1 MQKKSQVN
9 YVKVEPEYSDQR
21 IDNFL
26 IAKLKGVP
34 KTHIYRILRK
44 GEVRVNKKRAQPS
57 YRLQAGDQIR
67 IPPLQLAVKTSQP
80 VLNRHVVATLAKRIL
95 YEDND
100 LFIINKP
107 SGIAVHGGSGVA
119 IGVVETL
126 RNMYPK

>member
-67 IPPLQLAVKTSQP
+67 IPPVQMAEPDKPATPGRSLMTLLAE
-80 VLNRHVVATLAKRIL
+80 RIL
-95 YEDND
+95 FEDKN
-100 LFIINKP
+100 LLIINKP
-107 SGIAVHGGSGVA
+107 AGIAVHGGSGVK
-119 IGVVETL
+119 IGV
-126 RNMYPK
+126 